1 MMAVPWRRVVGQRVG
16 LGKIFFRGGQNI
28 GGTHGRTII
37 LIGREAAGTDFSGS
51 AISGRTHGRTRKE
64 NWAGLSTSPVGL
76 RYACCGGSGGG
87 LRTGSAVGVAGCMD
101 QPLGASGILGADLG
115 GKGGGPDL

>member
-1 MMAVPWRRVVGQRVG
+1 MHDNFSQPGND
-16 LGKIFFRGGQNI
+16 GKR
-28 GGTHGRTII
+28 
-37 LIGREAAGTDFSGS
+37 FSGS
-51 AISGRTHGRTRKE
+51 AISGRTHGRTGKE

-76 RYACCGGSGGG
+76 RYACCGGSVGG

-101 QPLGASGILGADLG
+101 QPLGASGVLGADLG